1 MRKLVSI
8 VLLLATC
15 ITMWAVPA
23 VRQPILRS
31 LENGKTDTI
40 YLYGD
45 EYASYRTSART
56 ARVPSLRA
64 QAPQQQKIAS
74 YVPTTGK
81 VRVPVI
87 LVNFTDLSFTID
99 NPQAQFN
106 DLFNINGGSNPNATG
121 SVHTY
126 FDASSNGALDL
137 DYEVFGP
144 YTLSH
149 EMAYYGANRT
159 SGGVTTNH
167 NIRASELVTEAVQL
181 AYDNGVDFSSFDAN
195 NDGTVDN
202 ISIVVA
208 GYNEAE
214 GGPANSIWP
223 HYSNI
228 NTTKRYG
235 TKYISGYLM
244 ISEYRGSGGKVQA
257 GIGTYCHEFG
267 HALGLPDL
275 YDTSSSDAYT
285 VGDWDV
291 MCSGCYNNSGS
302 TPPTYTA
309 FERFVMG
316 WLTPEQVTTAGIKT
330 LQPIETSNEALLI
343 AASTHNLNAL
353 SPNPAEYFLMEN
365 RQALGW
371 DAGRDALVATGML
384 VTHITFNSSTWAWN
398 TFNNSKPLGFAIV
411 SAGVTV
417 QIESTA
423 ADVFPGSTRRTT
435 WQPTL
440 NDGTVLNEHVISQ
453 IRQRTD
459 GSISMY
465 IGEGEDMLSFVPEEI
480 EVSTLFL
487 NEPLAYDTAVTT
499 LRIPST
505 QQDSLL
511 IHMESGLFKYSLDSG
526 AQWYGAGD
534 TAIIQLAH
542 DSAYSMPLMIIHTP
556 KKQRCAY
563 SYAYLTAQ
571 TPDESMATQ
580 LTLKGNSPRP
590 TLITPPVIDSIAEV
604 STHSFTVYWEE
615 QNEADGYFYTLY
627 TISAG
632 SSTETEDFE
641 NFATLA
647 EIRESGWNANFA
659 NTQSSVSKSGSAVLF
674 TSSEQYL
681 QTPKYLYTPTQLSFW
696 LSNNYTPNGTDKTQG
711 GQLYISG
718 SEDGVT
724 WKVITKIT
732 IQRTTKNIVRTI
744 DLDTTQ
750 HMRIFRI
757 TYAHLGG
764 NGGTIIDTW
773 SAHYP
778 VALQYIYAPHKNMVY
793 SGNNSIRFRDLQPAT
808 EYYYTMQTYDEKG
821 CEPHYSDFSSPVLIR
836 TKATAEDQQLVVKR
850 VGSGQYIIVLP
861 EMSNGTETLAV
872 YDNIGHLIQ
881 TIYPSYGTTTIT
893 LPTLDL
899 GQLYLVKY
907 YIEKMKRKDLNAKI
921 LCY

>member
-1 MRKLVSI
+1 
-8 VLLLATC
+8 
-15 ITMWAVPA
+15 MWAVPA
-23 VRQPILRS
+23 VRQPIIRT

-45 EYASYRTSART
+45 ENASYRTSTRT

-74 YVPTTGK
+74 YVPSTGK

-149 EMAYYGANRT
+149 EMAYYGANKT

-167 NIRASELVTEAVQL
+167 NIRAQVLVTEAVQL
-181 AYDNGVDFSSFDAN
+181 AYDNGVDFSHFDAN

-223 HYSNI
+223 HYSNV
-228 NTTKRYG
+228 TTSKRYG

-309 FERFVMG
+309 FERFMMG

-330 LQPIETSNEALLI
+330 LQPIETSNEALLV
-343 AASTHNLNAL
+343 AATTHNRNPF

-384 VTHITFNSSTWAWN
+384 VTHITFNSSTWSWN
-398 TFNNSKPLGFAIV
+398 TFNNAEPLGFAIV

-417 QIESTA
+417 QTSSSA
-423 ADVFPGSTRRTT
+423 ADVFPGSTRRTN
-435 WQPTL
+435 WKPTL
-440 NDGTVLNEHVISQ
+440 NDGTILNEHIVSQ

-459 GSISMY
+459 GNISMY
-465 IGEGEDMLSFVPEEI
+465 IGEGEDMLSFAPEEI

-505 QQDSLL
+505 QQDTLL

-526 AQWYGAGD
+526 AQWYNAGD
-534 TAIIQLAH
+534 TAIIRLEH
-542 DSAYSMPLMIIHTP
+542 DSAYSVSLMAIHTP

-590 TLITPPVIDSIAEV
+590 TLITPPAIDSVAEV

-615 QNEADGYFYTLY
+615 QDEADGYFYTLY
-627 TISAG
+627 TISTG

-647 EIRESGWNANFA
+647 QIRESGWNANFA
-659 NTQSSVSKSGSAVLF
+659 NSQSTVSKSGSAVLF
-674 TSSEQYL
+674 NTTGQYL

-696 LSNNYTPNGTDKTQG
+696 LSNNYTPNGTDQTQG

-718 SEDGVT
+718 SEDGVS
-724 WKVITKIT
+724 WKDISKIT
-732 IQRTTKNIVRTI
+732 IQRTTKSIVRTI

-750 HMRIFRI
+750 HMRTFRI
-757 TYAHLGG
+757 SYVHLGG

-778 VALQYIYAPHKNMVY
+778 VALQYIYAPRMNMVY
-793 SGNNSIRFRDLQPAT
+793 SGNSSIRFRDLQPGT
-808 EYYYTMQTYDEKG
+808 DYYYTMQAYDEKG
-821 CEPHYSDFSSPVLIR
+821 CEPNFSDFSTPIR
-836 TKATAEDQQLVVKR
+836 IHTKATAEDQQLVVKQ
-850 VGSGQYIIVLP
+850 VGTGLYIIVLP

-872 YDNIGHLIQ
+872 YDNIGHLIR
-881 TIYPSYGTTTIT
+881 TISPSYGTTTIT

-907 YIEKMKRKDLNAKI
+907 YTEKMKRKDLNAKI